1 MLVLTIPWLLLLLL
15 VITVVFLLKKRR
27 KAALLLLFVTF
38 AINWWTD
45 CFCYGFKNTFS
56 GDLKVLT
63 FNVNGQEEN
72 DKHKLVSIVSL
83 IYQEEPDIIF
93 LTENYRPLEDSLFV
107 RLNELYSYN
116 TRYMSHNMIYS
127 RYPIHKSHFF
137 DRPNGGSAYITQC
150 YVLSVNGKDL
160 DMYGCHLSSN
170 NYSTELEYLTP
181 NEIDT
186 FEKLMSYLKNINNSS
201 YFRELEADTIV
212 RSLAGNKNVIV
223 MGDMNDIAGS
233 TTMRILS
240 KAGLKDAWSEGG
252 FGYGATIHYPL
263 PYRIDHILYNEG
275 LVLKGVKVID
285 TSDISDHNALVAVF
299 DFSN

>member
-107 RLNELYSYN
+107 RLNELYCKHS
-116 TRYMSHNMIYS
+116 
-127 RYPIHKSHFF
+127 
-137 DRPNGGSAYITQC
+137 
-150 YVLSVNGKDL
+150 
-160 DMYGCHLSSN
+160 
-170 NYSTELEYLTP
+170 
-181 NEIDT
+181 
-186 FEKLMSYLKNINNSS
+186 
-201 YFRELEADTIV
+201 
-212 RSLAGNKNVIV
+212 
-223 MGDMNDIAGS
+223 IA
-233 TTMRILS
+233 
-240 KAGLKDAWSEGG
+240 
-252 FGYGATIHYPL
+252 F
-263 PYRIDHILYNEG
+263 
-275 LVLKGVKVID
+275 
-285 TSDISDHNALVAVF
+285 
-299 DFSN
+299 

>member
-15 VITVVFLLKKRR
+15 VITVVFLLKKRW

-45 CFCYGFKNTFS
+45 CFCYGFKNTLS

-107 RLNELYSYN
+107 RLNELYPYN

-127 RYPIHKSHFF
+127 RFPIHNPLFF
-137 DRPNGGSAYITQC
+137 DRPNGGSAYIVKC
-150 YVLSVNGKDL
+150 NVSINDIDLSL
-160 DMYGCHLSSN
+160 YGCHLSSN
-170 NYSTELEYLTP
+170 NYTSELDYLTP
-181 NEIDT
+181 GEVDT
-186 FEKLMSYLKNINNSS
+186 ADKTISYLTQINKAS
-201 YFRELEADTIV
+201 YLRELEADTIV
-212 RSLAGNKNVIV
+212 GSISERDYAIV
-223 MGDMNDIAGS
+223 MGDMNDICGS
-233 TTMRILS
+233 ACMR
-240 KAGLKDAWSEGG
+240 KFNNAGLKDAWSEGG
-252 FGYGATIHYPL
+252 LWIWCNH
-263 PYRIDHILYNEG
+263 
-275 LVLKGVKVID
+275 
-285 TSDISDHNALVAVF
+285 TSSIAV
-299 DFSN
+299 